1 MNEAKL
7 DNFYEELERA
17 QERFERED
25 IEEKRNLENLA
36 ENMPQ
41 EERDSV
47 EVMMQEAK
55 LKKVMR
61 NEQSAS

>member
-25 IEEKRNLENLA
+25 IEEKRDLENLA

-41 EERDSV
+41 PNEEIAANKLKV
-47 EVMMQEAK
+47 AAK
-55 LKKVMR
+55 LKKVAGGYS
-61 NEQSAS
+61 E

>member
-25 IEEKRNLENLA
+25 IDEKRDLENLA

-41 EERDSV
+41 PN
-47 EVMMQEAK
+47 EVAADKLKAVSK
-55 LKKVMR
+55 LKKVAGGYS
-61 NEQSAS
+61 E